1 MHHIFTVESLL
12 FVHLIYIVFGRDLYW
27 LVTKFCSSYVYKTS
41 VLTSLRP
48 PELKSYKTKKVHL
61 QKNVEGQSHFI

>member
-1 MHHIFTVESLL
+1 MHQIFTVESLL

-48 PELKSYKTKKVHL
+48 PELKAINRTE
-61 QKNVEGQSHFI
+61 EGIRENI